1 MNGGIGMSPL
11 GAVAGRSDVRR
22 LQSSGTTSPEGL
34 LDDNDPTN
42 ITTGQQQ
49 NQHQQQ
55 HITRIRLV
63 QFQKN
68 TDEPMVSYVYCDNK
82 SKKIFPVLC
91 LVLSPNI
98 FLMVVPILLR
108 YWKLYVYI

>member
-49 NQHQQQ
+49 NQQQQ